1 MVHVGMT
8 VANIFKK
15 TRVRG
20 HVNFGYIKRL
30 RFINLKV

>member
-8 VANIFKK
+8 VANILKK
-15 TRVRG
+15 IKLESVD
-20 HVNFGYIKRL
+20 IKRL